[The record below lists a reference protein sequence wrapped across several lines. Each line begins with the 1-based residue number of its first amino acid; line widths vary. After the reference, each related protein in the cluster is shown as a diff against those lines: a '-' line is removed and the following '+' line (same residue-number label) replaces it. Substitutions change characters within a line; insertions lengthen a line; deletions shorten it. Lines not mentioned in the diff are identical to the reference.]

1 MTERTITSLPEIRAQ
16 PDRLAPT
23 IDRLRRL
30 SRVMFRRKAAV
41 ATTMAEPVVL
51 IPNASGSGHG
61 SPPGKRWLRLTF
73 FGFVLLPTVVA
84 FCYYA
89 FVASRQYVS
98 EVKFVV
104 RGATQG
110 MPIQGIAIGGSAVTQ
125 ILRMNNNQEG
135 AIISSYIQSEGMLE
149 DLAGQIDLMQVY
161 GRSEIDWLSRLPSL
175 HPFEKATRYWLKMVT
190 VRIEAM
196 GGTLTLRI
204 SAFSPEE
211 AQLLTTFVLKRCEDL
226 VNDMLSQA
234 RNEAVASSELELRHS
249 LTETATAR
257 KAFEDL
263 RDTERLIDA
272 DNSARS
278 LLGAES
284 KLRQQ
289 KIEIE
294 TELTTLQNR
303 LSPDTPVVRE
313 ANNRLRNIDQQIHDL
328 RDQLTNRQNRD
339 ASISD
344 AIRLYER
351 RKFDL
356 QAAKDNQDFADRLLA
371 NALRESNLRHV
382 YLETYQPPFVT
393 IKAAYPSPLWETSRF
408 GGALL
413 TLWLIVSLLIVRIR
427 EHTD

>member
-1 MTERTITSLPEIRAQ
+1 MTERTITGLPEIRARSA
-16 PDRLAPT
+16 RLVPA
-23 IDRLRRL
+23 IDRLQRL
-30 SRVMFRRKAAV
+30 SRAVFRRDAAV
-41 ATTMAEPVVL
+41 ASATAEPVSVM
-51 IPNASGSGHG
+51 PDAASGGSGL
-61 SPPGKRWLRLTF
+61 PPGRRWLWLTF

-89 FVASRQYVS
+89 FVASRQYVA

-104 RGATQG
+104 RGATQA
-110 MPIQGIAIGGSAVTQ
+110 MPIQGIAIGGNAVTQ

-135 AIISSYIQSEGMLE
+135 AIISSYIQSAGMLE
-149 DLAGQIDLMQVY
+149 DLSRQVDLLHLY
-161 GRSEIDWLSRLPSL
+161 GRPEIDWLSRLPSL

-190 VRIEAM
+190 VQIESV
-196 GGTLTLRI
+196 GGILTLRI
-204 SAFSPEE
+204 FAFSPDE
-211 AQLLTTFVLKRCEDL
+211 ARLLTTLVLRRCEDL
-226 VNDMLSQA
+226 ANDMLSQA
-234 RNEAVASSELELRHS
+234 RSEAVASSELELRHS
-249 LTETATAR
+249 LTETAAAR

-294 TELTTLQNR
+294 TELTMLQSR
-303 LSPDTPVVRE
+303 LSADTPVVRE
-313 ANNRLRNIDQQIHDL
+313 ANNRLRNIDQQIQDL
-328 RDQLTNRQNRD
+328 HGQLTNRQNRGN
-339 ASISD
+339 SISD

-356 QAAKDNQDFADRLLA
+356 RAAEDNQDFADRLLA

-393 IKAAYPSPLWETSRF
+393 MKAAYPRPLWDTSRF

-413 TLWLIVSLLIVRIR
+413 ILWLIGSLLIVRIR